1 MIFGISHSFVV
12 KEILKSL
19 SNNSNFM
26 NISRYVF
33 KDTNELIYYCW
44 SIKKAKKYSM
54 HFKKRTKPIVYK
66 RYLIHLSASLQKD

>member
-1 MIFGISHSFVV
+1 MRKFRGGWMIFGIPHSFVV

-44 SIKKAKKYSM
+44 SIKKSQEIFNA
-54 HFKKRTKPIVYK
+54 
-66 RYLIHLSASLQKD
+66 LQEKNQAYCI